1 MDNPSSSE
9 LWFLSPPATGSG
21 FLFIATHASS
31 QIDDINR
38 ALIDNGFRLAV
49 SLSDET
55 SRYHVKNDCG
65 VVYRSCLSEDNLPF
79 IGGSIIP
86 HLSKRKLVRR
96 LAIPTFILGMG
107 TIVTILL
114 LAIVLLSVAIA
125 ALIGNISLA
134 SIIARDYS
142 PLFLVLLLLVVPL
155 AIFGVPLILIKR
167 RYKRILLSLKTKV
180 KTLLRDIFPDYKIH
194 EVEKYYHLISKQVPK
209 MLSTLIDQF
218 SETIPDVTH
227 DDFREFDLSE
237 HSM

>member
-142 PLFLVLLLLVVPL
+142 PLFLVLLLLDVPL
-155 AIFGVPLILIKR
+155 AIFGVHLILIKR
-167 RYKRILLSLKTKV
+167 RYKRILV
-180 KTLLRDIFPDYKIH
+180 
-194 EVEKYYHLISKQVPK
+194 
-209 MLSTLIDQF
+209 
-218 SETIPDVTH
+218 
-227 DDFREFDLSE
+227 
-237 HSM
+237 